1 MSTPDFSQMS
11 MLDLFRFEAESQIEL
26 LNASLLA
33 LEQQPQ
39 AAEHLEACMRAG
51 HSLKGAAR
59 IVGLETAV
67 KVAHVMEDCFVLAQQ
82 GQLLLGKAHID
93 VLLRGADLLARIAAP
108 PDGDEAWADHA
119 GRDEVQDFLQVLPA
133 VMSGELSAAPA
144 WSAPQQEDA
153 EHLPALLSE
162 SLAAGGL
169 TPVAVPPVP
178 PPVSD
183 SVADPVHRATASPS
197 APAALAPMVPLL
209 SPASAA
215 GPASSSSAQAPA
227 ARAVRVSADSLDRL
241 LSLSGESLVESRR
254 LQAFSARMLRMKRV
268 QREALQALDL
278 LQQKLPLGLLDE
290 YTQTTLAELRGLM
303 QHNQH
308 QLADQLGELDVF
320 DRRSV
325 NLSQRL
331 YDEALACRMRPFA
344 DGTGGFARMVRD
356 VGNSLGKS
364 VRLDIV
370 GTATQIDRDILDKLE
385 APIGHLLRNAIDHG
399 IETPAQ
405 RRAAGKP
412 EQGVVRLEARHSA
425 GLLLIEVADDGA
437 GIDVERLRRSVVERG
452 LSNQETAAR
461 LSEAELLEFLLLPSF
476 SLRDTVTEISGRGVG
491 LDVVADM
498 LKQVRGTI
506 RITTRA
512 GQGSRFLLQLPLT
525 LSVIRSLL
533 VEIAGE
539 PYAFPLAYVNRT
551 LRLPA
556 EALQTLEG
564 YQHFSHG
571 GRQIGL
577 VSAHQVLQ
585 KGQWRARDGSVCV
598 VVIGEQEHA
607 YGVAVDAF
615 LGERMLVVQPLDAR
629 LGKIADILAG
639 ALTEEGEPLLI
650 LDVAD
655 MLRTVEKLTA
665 SGRLQTVGAESAE
678 DSAAGARKKVLVVD
692 DSLTVRELERKMLS
706 NRGYQVSVAVD
717 GMDGWNAV
725 RAEAFDL
732 VITDIDM
739 PRMDGIELVTLIRSA
754 PSLQGLPVMIVSY
767 KDREEDRQRGLEAG
781 ADHYFTKSSFHDES
795 LLLAVTDLIGEATS

>member
-1 MSTPDFSQMS
+1 MSTPDLSQMS
-11 MLDLFRFEAESQIEL
+11 MLDLFRFEAESQIAQ

-33 LEQQPQ
+33 LEQQPT
-39 AAEHLEACMRAG
+39 AADHLEACMRAG

-59 IVGLETAV
+59 IVGLEPAV
-67 KVAHVMEDCFVLAQQ
+67 KVAHVLEDCFVLAQQ
-82 GQLLLGKAHID
+82 GRLLLQKKHID

-119 GRDEVQDFLQVLPA
+119 GRAEVQAFLVALPS
-133 VMSGELSAAPA
+133 VMSGGDAAPWPA
-144 WSAPQQEDA
+144 PTSAP
-153 EHLPALLSE
+153 
-162 SLAAGGL
+162 
-169 TPVAVPPVP
+169 TPIP
-178 PPVSD
+178 PPPPPP
-183 SVADPVHRATASPS
+183 AP
-197 APAALAPMVPLL
+197 APAAAEPVVAAAAPLPEPEPAEPAPVPAAPVAAAHLAN
-209 SPASAA
+209 AS
-215 GPASSSSAQAPA
+215 G

-241 LSLSGESLVESRR
+241 LGLTGESLVESRR
-254 LQAFSARMLRMKRV
+254 LKPFSASMLRMKRT
-268 QREALQALDL
+268 QREAMQALDL
-278 LQQKLPLGLLDE
+278 LQQKLAATQLDE
-290 YTQTTLAELRGLM
+290 FAQTAFAELRTLM
-303 QHNQH
+303 QQNQ
-308 QLADQLGELDVF
+308 QLLGEQLSALDAF

-344 DGTGGFARMVRD
+344 DGTAGLARMVRD
-356 VGNSLGKS
+356 VGNTLGKS

-370 GTATQIDRDILDKLE
+370 GNTTQIDRDILEKLE
-385 APIGHLLRNAIDHG
+385 APIGHLLRNAVDHG
-399 IETPAQ
+399 IESSAQ

-412 EQGVVRLEARHSA
+412 EQGVIRLEARHSA
-425 GLLLIEVADDGA
+425 GMLLIEVADDGA
-437 GIDVERLRRSVVERG
+437 GIDIEQVRRAVVARG
-452 LSNQETAAR
+452 LSNQETAER

-506 RITTRA
+506 RITTQA
-512 GQGSRFLLQLPLT
+512 GQGSRFLMQLPLT

-533 VEIAGE
+533 VDIAGE

-571 GRQIGL
+571 GRQVGL

-585 KGQWRARDGSVCV
+585 KGQWRSRDGSVCV
-598 VVIGEQEHA
+598 VVIGEQEHT
-607 YGVAVDAF
+607 YGLAVDAF
-615 LGERMLVVQPLDAR
+615 LGERMLVVQPLDPR
-629 LGKIADILAG
+629 LGKIADVLAG
-639 ALTEEGEPLLI
+639 ALMEDGTPLLI

-655 MLRTVEKLTA
+655 MLRTVEKLTS
-665 SGRLQTVGAESAE
+665 SGRLQTVDQDGAAPTTTV
-678 DSAAGARKKVLVVD
+678 ARKKVLVVD
-692 DSLTVRELERKMLS
+692 DSLTVRELERKLLT
-706 NRGYQVSVAVD
+706 NRGYQVTVAVD

-725 RAEAFDL
+725 RADSFDL

-739 PRMDGIELVTLIRSA
+739 PRMDGIELVSLIRGA
-754 PSLQGLPVMIVSY
+754 ANLQSLPVMIVSY

-795 LLLAVTDLIGEATS
+795 LLQAVTDLIGEAT

>member
-1 MSTPDFSQMS
+1 MSTPDLSQMS
-11 MLDLFRFEAESQIEL
+11 MLDLFRFEAESQIAQ

-33 LEQQPQ
+33 LELQPT

-67 KVAHVMEDCFVLAQQ
+67 KVAHVLEDCFVLAQQ
-82 GQLLLGKAHID
+82 GKLLLEKKHID
-93 VLLRGADLLARIAAP
+93 VLLRGADLLGRIASP

-119 GRDEVQDFLQVLPA
+119 GSAEVQAFLLALPA
-133 VMSGELSAAPA
+133 VMSGGEAAPWPNTAAPA
-144 WSAPQQEDA
+144 PAASSA
-153 EHLPALLSE
+153 
-162 SLAAGGL
+162 
-169 TPVAVPPVP
+169 
-178 PPVSD
+178 
-183 SVADPVHRATASPS
+183 PS
-197 APAALAPMVPLL
+197 APSSAAQAEPVETVA
-209 SPASAA
+209 SPAPLVAAVAAAPAPTLSA
-215 GPASSSSAQAPA
+215 PASTPAPVAAPA
-227 ARAVRVSADSLDRL
+227 GTRSVRVSAESLDHL
-241 LSLSGESLVESRR
+241 LSLTGESLVESRR
-254 LQAFSARMLRMKRV
+254 LKPFAASMLRMKRV
-268 QREALQALDL
+268 QREAMQALDL
-278 LQQKLPLGLLDE
+278 LQQKLSTAQLDE
-290 YTQTTLAELRGLM
+290 FTQATLSELRTLM
-303 QHNQH
+303 QQNQH
-308 QLADQLGELDVF
+308 LLGDQVNELEAF

-356 VGNSLGKS
+356 VGHTLGKS
-364 VRLDIV
+364 VRLDISGSV
-370 GTATQIDRDILDKLE
+370 TQIDRDILEKLE
-385 APIGHLLRNAIDHG
+385 APIGHLLRNAVDHG
-399 IETPAQ
+399 IEDGTI

-425 GLLLIEVADDGA
+425 GMLLIEVSDDGA
-437 GIDVERLRRSVVERG
+437 GIDIEQLRRAVVARG
-452 LSNQETAAR
+452 LSNEETAAR

-476 SLRDTVTEISGRGVG
+476 TLRDTVTEISGRGVG

-506 RITTRA
+506 RITTRP
-512 GQGSRFLLQLPLT
+512 GQGSRFLMQLPLT

-539 PYAFPLAYVNRT
+539 PYAFPVAYVNRT

-564 YQHFSHG
+564 YQHFSHE

-598 VVIGEQEHA
+598 VVIGEQEHS

-615 LGERMLVVQPLDAR
+615 LGERMLVVQPLDPR
-629 LGKIADILAG
+629 LGKIPDVQAG
-639 ALTEEGEPLLI
+639 ALMEDGAPLLI

-655 MLRTVEKLTA
+655 MLRTVQKLTS
-665 SGRLQTVGAESAE
+665 SGRLQTVDQDGAAQ
-678 DSAAGARKKVLVVD
+678 AAVAARKKVLVVD
-692 DSLTVRELERKMLS
+692 DSLTVRELERKMLA
-706 NRGYQVSVAVD
+706 NRGYQVTVAVD

-725 RAEAFDL
+725 RAEHFDL

-739 PRMDGIELVTLIRSA
+739 PRMDGIELVSLIRGA
-754 PSLQGLPVMIVSY
+754 PQLQSLPVMIVSY

-795 LLLAVTDLIGEATS
+795 LLQAVTDLIGEATS

>member
-1 MSTPDFSQMS
+1 MSTPDLSQMS
-11 MLDLFRFEAESQIEL
+11 MLDLFRFEAESQIAQ

-33 LEQQPQ
+33 LELQPT

-67 KVAHVMEDCFVLAQQ
+67 KVAHVLEDCFVLAQQ
-82 GQLLLGKAHID
+82 GKLILEKKHID
-93 VLLRGADLLARIAAP
+93 VLLRGADLLGRIASP

-119 GRDEVQDFLQVLPA
+119 GNGEVQAFLLALPA
-133 VMSGELSAAPA
+133 VMNGGEALPWPAAAPPP
-144 WSAPQQEDA
+144 APAPLVVPAA
-153 EHLPALLSE
+153 EPVTPMVAPV
-162 SLAAGGL
+162 LAPEAA
-169 TPVAVPPVP
+169 PVAPATAAP
-178 PPVSD
+178 PP
-183 SVADPVHRATASPS
+183 AS
-197 APAALAPMVPLL
+197 
-209 SPASAA
+209 
-215 GPASSSSAQAPA
+215 
-227 ARAVRVSADSLDRL
+227 ARAVRVSAESLDHL
-241 LSLSGESLVESRR
+241 LSLTGESLVESRR
-254 LQAFSARMLRMKRV
+254 LKSFSASTLRMKRV
-268 QREALQALDL
+268 QREAMQTLDL
-278 LQQKLPLGLLDE
+278 LQQKLSTAQLDE
-290 YTQTTLAELRGLM
+290 FSQATLSELRTLM
-303 QHNQH
+303 QQNQ
-308 QLADQLGELDVF
+308 QLLGDQFNELEVF

-356 VGNSLGKS
+356 VGNTLGKS
-364 VRLDIV
+364 VRLDIS
-370 GTATQIDRDILDKLE
+370 GSITQIDRDILEKLE
-385 APIGHLLRNAIDHG
+385 APIGHLLRNAVDHG
-399 IETPAQ
+399 IEDAAT
-405 RRAAGKP
+405 RLAAGKL

-425 GLLLIEVADDGA
+425 GMLLIEVSDDGA
-437 GIDVERLRRSVVERG
+437 GIDIEQLRRAVVARG

-476 SLRDTVTEISGRGVG
+476 TLRETVTEISGRGVG

-506 RITTRA
+506 RITTRP
-512 GQGSRFLLQLPLT
+512 GQGSRFLMQLPLT

-551 LRLPA
+551 LRLSA

-564 YQHFSHG
+564 YQHFSHD

-598 VVIGEQEHA
+598 VVIGEQEHS

-629 LGKIADILAG
+629 LGKIPDVQAG
-639 ALTEEGEPLLI
+639 ALMEDGAPLLI

-655 MLRTVEKLTA
+655 MLRTVQKLTS
-665 SGRLQTVGAESAE
+665 SGRLQTMDQDGAAQV
-678 DSAAGARKKVLVVD
+678 AVAARKKVLVVD
-692 DSLTVRELERKMLS
+692 DSLTVRELERKMLA
-706 NRGYQVSVAVD
+706 NRGYQVTVAVD

-725 RAEAFDL
+725 RAERFDL

-739 PRMDGIELVTLIRSA
+739 PRMDGIELVSLIRGA
-754 PSLQGLPVMIVSY
+754 PQLQSLPVMIVSY

-795 LLLAVTDLIGEATS
+795 LLQAVTDLIGEATS

>member
-1 MSTPDFSQMS
+1 MSTPDLSQMS
-11 MLDLFRFEAESQIEL
+11 MLDLFRFEAESQIAQ

-33 LEQQPQ
+33 LELQPT

-67 KVAHVMEDCFVLAQQ
+67 KVAHVLEDCFVLAQQ
-82 GQLLLGKAHID
+82 GKLQLEKKHID
-93 VLLRGADLLARIAAP
+93 VLLRGADLLGRIASP

-119 GRDEVQDFLQVLPA
+119 GSAEVQAFLLALPA
-133 VMSGELSAAPA
+133 VMSGGEAAPWPHTAAPAPAAPSAPSAPSAPTPAEPKETVASPAPLSAAVPA
-144 WSAPQQEDA
+144 EPA
-153 EHLPALLSE
+153 PAL
-162 SLAAGGL
+162 
-169 TPVAVPPVP
+169 
-178 PPVSD
+178 
-183 SVADPVHRATASPS
+183 S
-197 APAALAPMVPLL
+197 APASTPAPV
-209 SPASAA
+209 A
-215 GPASSSSAQAPA
+215 APA
-227 ARAVRVSADSLDRL
+227 GTRSVRVSAESLDHL
-241 LSLSGESLVESRR
+241 LSLTGESLVESRR
-254 LQAFSARMLRMKRV
+254 LKPFAASMLRMKRV
-268 QREALQALDL
+268 QREAMQTLDL
-278 LQQKLPLGLLDE
+278 LQQKLSTAPLDE
-290 YTQTTLAELRGLM
+290 FTQATLSELRTLM
-303 QHNQH
+303 QQNQH
-308 QLADQLGELDVF
+308 QLSDQVNELEAF

-356 VGNSLGKS
+356 VGHTLGKS
-364 VRLDIV
+364 VRLDISGSV
-370 GTATQIDRDILDKLE
+370 TQIDRDILEKLE
-385 APIGHLLRNAIDHG
+385 APIGHLLRNAVDHG
-399 IETPAQ
+399 IEDGAI
-405 RRAAGKP
+405 RRAAGKQ

-425 GLLLIEVADDGA
+425 GMLLIEVSDDGA
-437 GIDVERLRRSVVERG
+437 GIDIEQLRRAVVARG
-452 LSNQETAAR
+452 LSNEETAAR

-476 SLRDTVTEISGRGVG
+476 TLRDTVTEISGRGVG

-506 RITTRA
+506 RITTRP
-512 GQGSRFLLQLPLT
+512 GQGSRFLMQLPLT

-564 YQHFSHG
+564 YQHFSHE

-598 VVIGEQEHA
+598 VVIGEQEHS

-615 LGERMLVVQPLDAR
+615 LGERMLVVQPLDPR
-629 LGKIADILAG
+629 LGKIPDVQAG
-639 ALTEEGEPLLI
+639 ALMEDGAPLLI

-655 MLRTVEKLTA
+655 MLRTVQKLTS
-665 SGRLQTVGAESAE
+665 SGRLQTVDQDGAAQ
-678 DSAAGARKKVLVVD
+678 AAVAARKKVLVVD
-692 DSLTVRELERKMLS
+692 DSLTVRELERKMLA
-706 NRGYQVSVAVD
+706 NRGYQVTVAVD

-725 RAEAFDL
+725 RAEHFDL

-739 PRMDGIELVTLIRSA
+739 PRMDGIELVSLIRGA
-754 PSLQGLPVMIVSY
+754 PQLQSLPVMIVSY

-795 LLLAVTDLIGEATS
+795 LLQAVTDLIGEATS

>member
-1 MSTPDFSQMS
+1 MSTPDLSQMS
-11 MLDLFRFEAESQIEL
+11 MLDLFRFEAESQIAQ

-33 LEQQPQ
+33 LEQQPD

-59 IVGLETAV
+59 IVGLDTAV
-67 KVAHVMEDCFVLAQQ
+67 KVAHVLEDCFVLAQQ
-82 GQLLLGKAHID
+82 GKLQLEKKHID
-93 VLLRGADLLARIAAP
+93 VLLRGADLLGRIASP

-119 GRDEVQDFLQVLPA
+119 GSGEVQAFLQALPT
-133 VMSGELSAAPA
+133 VMNGGEAAPWPAPSAAPVA
-144 WSAPQQEDA
+144 APVE
-153 EHLPALLSE
+153 PALVPATE
-162 SLAAGGL
+162 REPGLATQVLAHAEPL
-169 TPVAVPPVP
+169 RPAAVAVEAVPVAP
-178 PPVSD
+178 
-183 SVADPVHRATASPS
+183 
-197 APAALAPMVPLL
+197 APGL
-209 SPASAA
+209 S
-215 GPASSSSAQAPA
+215 GTG
-227 ARAVRVSADSLDRL
+227 ARAVRVSAESLDHL

-254 LQAFSARMLRMKRV
+254 LKPFSASMLRMKRV
-268 QREALQALDL
+268 QREAMQALDL
-278 LQQKLPLGLLDE
+278 LQQKLSTAQLDE
-290 YTQTTLAELRGLM
+290 FAHTALSELRTLM
-303 QHNQH
+303 QQNQH
-308 QLADQLGELDVF
+308 LLGEQLNELEAF

-356 VGNSLGKS
+356 VGHALGKS
-364 VRLDIV
+364 VRLDI
-370 GTATQIDRDILDKLE
+370 GGSATQIDRDILEKLE
-385 APIGHLLRNAIDHG
+385 APIGHLLRNAVDHG
-399 IETPAQ
+399 VEDAAT

-425 GLLLIEVADDGA
+425 GMLLIEVVDDGA
-437 GIDVERLRRSVVERG
+437 GIDLEQLRRAVVARG

-476 SLRDTVTEISGRGVG
+476 TLRETVTEISGRGVG

-506 RITTRA
+506 RITTRP
-512 GQGSRFLLQLPLT
+512 GQGSRFLMQLPLT

-598 VVIGEQEHA
+598 VVIGEQEHS

-629 LGKIADILAG
+629 LGKIPDVLAG
-639 ALTEEGEPLLI
+639 ALMEDGAPLLI

-655 MLRTVEKLTA
+655 MLRTVQKLTS
-665 SGRLQTVGAESAE
+665 SGRLQTVDQDE
-678 DSAAGARKKVLVVD
+678 AAQAAVATRKKVLVVD
-692 DSLTVRELERKMLS
+692 DSLTVRELERKLLA
-706 NRGYQVSVAVD
+706 NRGYQVTVAVD

-739 PRMDGIELVTLIRSA
+739 PRMDGIELVSLIRSA
-754 PSLQGLPVMIVSY
+754 PQLQSLPVMIVSY

-795 LLLAVTDLIGEATS
+795 LLQAVTDLIGEATS

>member
-26 LNASLLA
+26 LNTSLLA
-33 LEQQPQ
+33 LERQPH

-82 GQLLLGKAHID
+82 GKLLLEKRHID
-93 VLLRGADLLARIAAP
+93 VLLRGADLLGRIAVP

-119 GRDEVQDFLQVLPA
+119 GSTEVDAFLQALPA
-133 VMSGELSAAPA
+133 VMSGADIPPWPQPDAPPTTVMAASDVDPA
-144 WSAPQQEDA
+144 
-153 EHLPALLSE
+153 
-162 SLAAGGL
+162 
-169 TPVAVPPVP
+169 AV
-178 PPVSD
+178 
-183 SVADPVHRATASPS
+183 
-197 APAALAPMVPLL
+197 APAANAAAVAAAP
-209 SPASAA
+209 PAAA
-215 GPASSSSAQAPA
+215 G

-241 LSLSGESLVESRR
+241 LSLTGESLVESRR
-254 LQAFSARMLRMKRV
+254 LQPFSASMLRMKRI
-268 QREALQALDL
+268 QREAMQALDL
-278 LQQKLPLGLLDE
+278 LQQQLPPAALDE
-290 YTQTTLAELRGLM
+290 YTQSTLSELRTLM
-303 QHNQH
+303 QQNQH
-308 QLADQLGELDVF
+308 LLGEQLTELDAF

-364 VRLDIV
+364 VRLDIT

-385 APIGHLLRNAIDHG
+385 APIGHLLRNAVDHG
-399 IETPAQ
+399 IEHSAQ
-405 RRAAGKP
+405 RRAAGKS

-425 GLLLIEVADDGA
+425 GMLMIEVSDDGA
-437 GIDVERLRRSVVERG
+437 GIDLERLRQTVVERK
-452 LSNQETAAR
+452 LSNQETVAR
-461 LSEAELLEFLLLPSF
+461 LSEAELLDFLLLPSF

-506 RITTRA
+506 RISTRP
-512 GQGSRFLLQLPLT
+512 GQGSRFLMQLPLT

-556 EALQTLEG
+556 QALQTQEG
-564 YQHFSHG
+564 YQHFTHE
-571 GRQIGL
+571 GRQVGL

-585 KGQWRARDGSVCV
+585 KGHWRARDGSICV
-598 VVIGEQEHA
+598 VVLGEQEHTF
-607 YGVAVDAF
+607 GVAVDAF
-615 LGERMLVVQPLDAR
+615 LGERMLVVQPLDPR

-639 ALTEEGEPLLI
+639 ALMENGEPLLI

-665 SGRLQTVGAESAE
+665 SGRLQTVEQGDAAQ
-678 DSAAGARKKVLVVD
+678 AAGAVRKKVLVVD
-692 DSLTVRELERKMLS
+692 DSLTVRELERKLLS
-706 NRGYQVSVAVD
+706 HRGYQVTVAVD

-725 RAEAFDL
+725 RAEHFDL
-732 VITDIDM
+732 IITDIDM
-739 PRMDGIELVTLIRSA
+739 PRMDGIELVGLIRGS
-754 PSLQGLPVMIVSY
+754 PSLQALPVMIVSY
-767 KDREEDRQRGLEAG
+767 KDREEDRQRGLQAG

-795 LLLAVTDLIGEATS
+795 LLQAVTDLIGEATS

>member
-1 MSTPDFSQMS
+1 MSTPDLSQMS
-11 MLDLFRFEAESQIEL
+11 MLDLFRFEAESQIAQ

-33 LEQQPQ
+33 LEQQPT
-39 AAEHLEACMRAG
+39 AADHLEACMRAG

-59 IVGLETAV
+59 IVGLEPAV
-67 KVAHVMEDCFVLAQQ
+67 KVAHVLEDCFVLAQQ
-82 GQLLLGKAHID
+82 GRLLLQKKHID

-119 GRDEVQDFLQVLPA
+119 GSAEVQAFLVALPS
-133 VMSGELSAAPA
+133 VMSGGDAAPWPAATSAA
-144 WSAPQQEDA
+144 
-153 EHLPALLSE
+153 
-162 SLAAGGL
+162 
-169 TPVAVPPVP
+169 T
-178 PPVSD
+178 
-183 SVADPVHRATASPS
+183 S
-197 APAALAPMVPLL
+197 APAPAAAEPVVAAAAQLPEPELAEPAPVPAAPVAGAHLTN
-209 SPASAA
+209 AS
-215 GPASSSSAQAPA
+215 G

-241 LSLSGESLVESRR
+241 LGLTGESLVESRQ
-254 LQAFSARMLRMKRV
+254 LKPFSASMLRMKRT
-268 QREALQALDL
+268 QREAMQALDL
-278 LQQKLPLGLLDE
+278 LQQKLATTQLDE
-290 YTQTTLAELRGLM
+290 FAQTAFAELRTLM
-303 QHNQH
+303 QQNQ
-308 QLADQLGELDVF
+308 QLLGEQLSALDAF

-344 DGTGGFARMVRD
+344 DGTAGLARMVRD
-356 VGNSLGKS
+356 VGNTLGKS

-370 GTATQIDRDILDKLE
+370 GNTTQIDRDILEKLE
-385 APIGHLLRNAIDHG
+385 APIGHLLRNAVDHG
-399 IETPAQ
+399 IESSAQ

-412 EQGVVRLEARHSA
+412 EQGVIRLEARHSA
-425 GLLLIEVADDGA
+425 GMLLIEVADDGA
-437 GIDVERLRRSVVERG
+437 GIDIEQVRRAVVARG
-452 LSNQETAAR
+452 LSNQETAER

-506 RITTRA
+506 RITTQA
-512 GQGSRFLLQLPLT
+512 GQGSRFLMQLPLT

-533 VEIAGE
+533 VDISGE

-571 GRQIGL
+571 GRQVGL

-585 KGQWRARDGSVCV
+585 KGQWRSRDGSVCV
-598 VVIGEQEHA
+598 VVIGEQEHT
-607 YGVAVDAF
+607 YGLAVDAF
-615 LGERMLVVQPLDAR
+615 LGERMLVVQPLDPR
-629 LGKIADILAG
+629 LGKIADVLAG
-639 ALTEEGEPLLI
+639 ALMEDGTPLLI

-655 MLRTVEKLTA
+655 MLRTVEKLTS
-665 SGRLQTVGAESAE
+665 SGRLQTVDQDGAAPTTT
-678 DSAAGARKKVLVVD
+678 AARKKVLVVD
-692 DSLTVRELERKMLS
+692 DSLTVRELERKLLT
-706 NRGYQVSVAVD
+706 NRGYQVTVAVD

-725 RAEAFDL
+725 RADRFDL

-739 PRMDGIELVTLIRSA
+739 PRMDGIELVSLIRGA
-754 PSLQGLPVMIVSY
+754 ANLQSLPVMIVSY

-795 LLLAVTDLIGEATS
+795 LLQAVTDLIGEAT

>member
-26 LNASLLA
+26 LNTSLLA
-33 LEQQPQ
+33 LERQPH

-82 GQLLLGKAHID
+82 GKLVLEKRHID
-93 VLLRGADLLARIAAP
+93 VLLRGADLLGRIAAP

-119 GRDEVQDFLQVLPA
+119 GSAEVQAFLQALPA
-133 VMSGELSAAPA
+133 VMGGADIPPWPQPEALPEMVPPAPDADPSPITSEANASAVAAAP
-144 WSAPQQEDA
+144 PTV
-153 EHLPALLSE
+153 
-162 SLAAGGL
+162 AG
-169 TPVAVPPVP
+169 
-178 PPVSD
+178 
-183 SVADPVHRATASPS
+183 
-197 APAALAPMVPLL
+197 
-209 SPASAA
+209 
-215 GPASSSSAQAPA
+215 
-227 ARAVRVSADSLDRL
+227 ARAVRVSAESLDRL
-241 LSLSGESLVESRR
+241 LSLTGESLVESRR
-254 LQAFSARMLRMKRV
+254 LRPFSASMLRMKRI
-268 QREALQALDL
+268 QREAMQALDL
-278 LQQKLPLGLLDE
+278 LQQQLLPAALDE
-290 YTQTTLAELRGLM
+290 YTQTTLSELRTLM
-303 QHNQH
+303 QQNQH
-308 QLADQLGELDVF
+308 LLGEQLTELDAF

-356 VGNSLGKS
+356 VGNTLGKS
-364 VRLDIV
+364 VRLDIT

-385 APIGHLLRNAIDHG
+385 APIGHLLRNAVDHG
-399 IETPAQ
+399 IEHSAQ

-425 GLLLIEVADDGA
+425 GMLMIEVSDDGA
-437 GIDVERLRRSVVERG
+437 GIDLERLRQAVVQRK
-452 LSNQETAAR
+452 LSNQETVAR

-506 RITTRA
+506 RISTRP
-512 GQGSRFLLQLPLT
+512 GQGSRFLMQLPLT

-556 EALQTLEG
+556 QALQTQEG
-564 YQHFSHG
+564 YQHFTHD
-571 GRQIGL
+571 GRQVGL

-585 KGQWRARDGSVCV
+585 KGQWRARDGSICV
-598 VVIGEQEHA
+598 VVLGEQDHA

-615 LGERMLVVQPLDAR
+615 LGERMLVVQPLDPR

-639 ALTEEGEPLLI
+639 ALMENGEPLLI

-665 SGRLQTVGAESAE
+665 SGRLLSVEQGSAAE
-678 DSAAGARKKVLVVD
+678 DAGAARKKVLVVD
-692 DSLTVRELERKMLS
+692 DSLTVRELERKLLS
-706 NRGYQVSVAVD
+706 HRGYQVTVAVD

-725 RAEAFDL
+725 RAEHFDL

-739 PRMDGIELVTLIRSA
+739 PRMDGIELVGLIRGS
-754 PSLQGLPVMIVSY
+754 PSLQALPVMIVSY

-795 LLLAVTDLIGEATS
+795 LLQAVTDLIGEATS